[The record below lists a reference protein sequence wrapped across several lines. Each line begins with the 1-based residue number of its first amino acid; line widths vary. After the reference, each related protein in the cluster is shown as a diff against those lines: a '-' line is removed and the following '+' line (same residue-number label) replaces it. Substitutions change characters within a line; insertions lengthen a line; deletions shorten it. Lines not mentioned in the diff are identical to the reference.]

1 MDHLPSPKV
10 IDNYKGNDLSKYLNR
25 VLPDCISAKFG
36 VGYFFISGLEEIIF
50 GVSNLKELK
59 LLISNTTNQKT
70 KEVLLEGYKRIQ
82 LADEVLRKTSKL
94 NSEQRFGV
102 VKATEGNIR
111 KTLEVMEQNESEE
124 NIVNTFLKMMDEK
137 QIKVKVIT
145 TEKLHAKAYLL
156 KLKEGSATR
165 MLQTDRIGIVGS
177 SNLSI
182 AGLKQSSELN
192 LVTFEQA
199 DNEHLDVWFDRLWAE
214 AEEFTDDLNAI
225 LNDSWVK
232 QEPTPHEVYI
242 KGMLNEMKERLGD
255 AVDELVNPF
264 GSIGPH
270 LYEFQLRSVH
280 ESINLL
286 KRYRGMIVADVVGLG
301 KTYVAAGIAKL
312 LQMTEAADPLVIIP
326 PVLEKKWRNV

>member
-1 MDHLPSPKV
+1 MPSPKV
-10 IDNYKGNDLSKYLNR
+10 IDNFKGNDLSKYLNT

-102 VKATEGNIR
+102 VKETEGNIR

-156 KLKEGSATR
+156 NLKEGSATR
-165 MLQTDRIGIVGS
+165 ILQSNRVGIVGS

-182 AGLKQSSELN
+182 AGLRQSSELN
-192 LVTFEQA
+192 LVTTEES

-214 AEEFTDDLNAI
+214 AE
-225 LNDSWVK
+225 
-232 QEPTPHEVYI
+232 
-242 KGMLNEMKERLGD
+242 
-255 AVDELVNPF
+255 
-264 GSIGPH
+264 
-270 LYEFQLRSVH
+270 
-280 ESINLL
+280 
-286 KRYRGMIVADVVGLG
+286 
-301 KTYVAAGIAKL
+301 
-312 LQMTEAADPLVIIP
+312 
-326 PVLEKKWRNV
+326 